1 MRLTNRFL
9 TSFFLTISLSPTSAV
24 SIFRNLWVMNRADD
38 KDDKKFRRFH
48 LSRISKYLPKFF
60 FYASVA
66 STLSILYVFSFH
78 RVRSLNDLNQI
89 YNVIALPNHD
99 HRCKR
104 FNGSHF
110 ICLPNV
116 FLIGASKCG
125 TTSLMDHLIQHP
137 LIDHVRRRIHK
148 IDEHREVHRF
158 DRNTYG
164 WSSRIIEQYD
174 EWASCPIISDPNMT
188 VLHYTPH
195 YLYAPSVPFEMKQ
208 FYPKPEE
215 LKFIVILRD
224 PVDRSQSS
232 YWFRNSHIF
241 NGHDQGSVAEFMK
254 LARFEI
260 SLREQYEKCMM
271 RKGGKL
277 TNSSMSRN
285 KIQFGRKS
293 LTFESPHLHSSALKF
308 CFGSLYRDKSLGS
321 RHIDKGIYHDQIQR
335 WYDNFPSHN
344 FYFIS
349 LKKFERNSVVEFQRL
364 LDFILSNSSEKQNLI
379 VFPDLTSSSF
389 LNINKSSTA
398 LANILARKRL
408 VNPNL
413 LRSNQSLP
421 QEFLRDLR
429 MFYKPYNDEL
439 DKYLGEDF
447 L

>member
-1 MRLTNRFL
+1 
-9 TSFFLTISLSPTSAV
+9 
-24 SIFRNLWVMNRADD
+24 MNRTDE
-38 KDDKKFRRFH
+38 KDNSKFRRFRCRRIGKC
-48 LSRISKYLPKFF
+48 LSRIFF
-60 FYASVA
+60 CICVVSTIFIFYV
-66 STLSILYVFSFH
+66 VSFH
-78 RVRSLNDLNQI
+78 RVQSLNDVNQI
-89 YNVIALPNHD
+89 YNVIALPSHD
-99 HRCKR
+99 HRCKKY
-104 FNGSHF
+104 NGSHF
-110 ICLPNV
+110 VCLPNV

-215 LKFIVILRD
+215 LKFIVMLRD

-232 YWFRNSHIF
+232 YWFRNSRIF
-241 NGHDQGSVAEFMK
+241 NGQDQGSVAEFMK
-254 LARFEI
+254 SAGFEI
-260 SLREQYEKCMM
+260 CLREEYEKCMM
-271 RKGGKL
+271 REGGEIL
-277 TNSSMSRN
+277 NSSMSRSEHE
-285 KIQFGRKS
+285 KKTQHGSKS
-293 LTFESPHLHSSALKF
+293 LVFKSPDSHSSALKF

-344 FYFIS
+344 FHFIS
-349 LKKFERNSVVEFQRL
+349 LKKFEQNSVFEYHRL
-364 LDFILSNSSEKQNLI
+364 LDFILGNRSETKNSS
-379 VFPDLTSSSF
+379 FFSDLTSSTFIS
-389 LNINKSSTA
+389 INKSSSVLENM
-398 LANILARKRL
+398 LAKRRL

-413 LRSNQSLP
+413 LRPNQSLP
-421 QEFLRDLR
+421 QEFLRDLK

-439 DKYLGEDF
+439 EKYLGEDF